1 MRGTTNP
8 DGQKPLSGKFNSIVL
23 VERLNAAQKAC
34 TDADGTINHDWLVMH
49 IWLARCDSLRTAE
62 MQAHHRD
69 DYSGS
74 KVKVRDGLADGQGKL
89 FDEALV
95 ATLPFMSEFTS
106 IVEFWMWRDAGRGA
120 VVATDPDF
128 LARAHEEGLPIDED
142 DLVYALGTDGPAGKA
157 VFLGVAKRVTQA
169 YFQ

>member
-1 MRGTTNP
+1 MLVSR
-8 DGQKPLSGKFNSIVL
+8 KFNSIVL

-34 TDADGTINHDWLVMH
+34 TGADGTINHDWLIMH

-62 MQAHHRD
+62 MKAYHRHD
-69 DYSGS
+69 DSDS
-74 KVKVRDGLADGQGKL
+74 KVNVRDSLVDGPGKL
-89 FDEALV
+89 FDDALV

-120 VVATDPDF
+120 LVASDPDF
-128 LARAHEEGLPIDED
+128 LTRAHEEGLPIDED
-142 DLVYALGTDGPAGKA
+142 DIVYALGTNGPAGKA
-157 VFLGVAKRVTQA
+157 VFLGVAKRVTRA